1 MVKGS
6 NSPGRLAEAPETTFE
21 TSRDKLVERSG
32 GVLTLRDA
40 AARLGI
46 TKQALQKRIHASA
59 ALGMMIGD
67 RIVVPALQMTTEGGT
82 TRILAGMDKVTQAFA
97 EAGATGWCALQFLV
111 DPDPNLEGHL
121 PVDLLREGRVQEVV
135 QAARACLGLD
145 EG

>member
-32 GVLTLRDA
+32 GVLTLQDA
-40 AARLGI
+40 SARLGI
-46 TKQALQKRIHASA
+46 TEQALHKRIHANS

-67 RIVVPALQMTTEGGT
+67 RIVVPALQMTTAGGK
-82 TRILAGMDKVTQAFA
+82 TRILAGVDKVTKAFV
-97 EAGATGWCALQFLV
+97 EAGASGWGALQFLV
-111 DPDPNLEGHL
+111 DPDPNLEGQT
-121 PVDLLREGRVQEVV
+121 PVDMLREGRVQEVV